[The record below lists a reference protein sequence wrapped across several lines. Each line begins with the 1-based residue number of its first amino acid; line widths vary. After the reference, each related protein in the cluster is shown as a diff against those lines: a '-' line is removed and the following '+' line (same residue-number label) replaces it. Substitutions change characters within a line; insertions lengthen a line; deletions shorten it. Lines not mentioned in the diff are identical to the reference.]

1 MRNEKGIT
9 LMMLV
14 ITIIITLM
22 IAVSAAYSGISTYK
36 GMKVKTF
43 SEQLS
48 IIKERVNI
56 TKTKAQ
62 TNSEVDL
69 KSLGKEIT
77 EEKLG
82 RGLFTRIKNAVV
94 NSKEEIDIENLRYFD
109 SNLLKQEL
117 GVDIDDMEVLINFEN
132 SLIISVNG
140 VEYENQKVYTQKQID
155 EINNK

>member
-1 MRNEKGIT
+1 MRSEKGIT

-22 IAVSAAYSGISTYK
+22 IAVSAAYSGVSTYK

-62 TNSEVDL
+62 TNSEIDL

-77 EEKLG
+77 EENLG
-82 RGLFTRIKNAVV
+82 RDLFTKVKNAVV
-94 NSKEEIDIENLRYFD
+94 NSKEEMDIENLRYFD

-117 GVDIDDMEVLINFEN
+117 GVDIDNMEILINFEN

-155 EINNK
+155 EINK

>member
-1 MRNEKGIT
+1 MRSEKGIT

-22 IAVSAAYSGISTYK
+22 IAVSAAYSGVSTYK

-62 TNSEVDL
+62 TNSEIDL

-77 EEKLG
+77 EENLG
-82 RGLFTRIKNAVV
+82 RDLFTKVKNAVV

-117 GVDIDDMEVLINFEN
+117 GVDIDNMEILINFEN

-155 EINNK
+155 EINK

>member
-1 MRNEKGIT
+1 MRSEKGIT

-22 IAVSAAYSGISTYK
+22 IAVSAAYSGVSTYK

-62 TNSEVDL
+62 TNSEIDL

-77 EEKLG
+77 EENLG
-82 RGLFTRIKNAVV
+82 RDLFTKVKNAVV

-117 GVDIDDMEVLINFEN
+117 GVDIDNMEILINFEN

-140 VEYENQKVYTQKQID
+140 VEYENQKVYTQQQID
-155 EINNK
+155 EINK

>member
-1 MRNEKGIT
+1 MRSEKGIT

-22 IAVSAAYSGISTYK
+22 IAVSAAYSGVSTYK

-62 TNSEVDL
+62 TNSEIDL

-77 EEKLG
+77 
-82 RGLFTRIKNAVV
+82 
-94 NSKEEIDIENLRYFD
+94 
-109 SNLLKQEL
+109 
-117 GVDIDDMEVLINFEN
+117 
-132 SLIISVNG
+132 
-140 VEYENQKVYTQKQID
+140 
-155 EINNK
+155 

>member
-1 MRNEKGIT
+1 MRSEKGIT

-22 IAVSAAYSGISTYK
+22 IAVSAAYSGVSTYK

-62 TNSEVDL
+62 TNSEIDL

-77 EEKLG
+77 EENLG
-82 RGLFTRIKNAVV
+82 RDLFTKVKNAVV

-117 GVDIDDMEVLINFEN
+117 GVDIDNMEILINFEN

-155 EINNK
+155 EINNR

>member
-140 VEYENQKVYTQKQID
+140 VEYENQKVYTQHQID

>member
-56 TKTKAQ
+56 TKKKAQ
-62 TNSEVDL
+62 TNSEIDL

-77 EEKLG
+77 EESLN
-82 RGLFTRIKNAVV
+82 RDLFTKVKNAVV
-94 NSKEEIDIENLRYFD
+94 DSKEETDIENLRYFD
-109 SNLLKQEL
+109 SKLLKQEL
-117 GVDIDDMEVLINFEN
+117 GVDIDNMEVLINFEN